1 MAEGTSLLRMHTAY
15 TRIVG
20 SNPTVSA
27 KVSKKRATAR
37 WLFSFL
43 RWCRRVGACA
53 PTGVAKAVDSKLRAY
68 LREGGLQH
76 VGESHRLH
84 QSFKEKSHRKVAFFF
99 SASAAPFGE
108 ASLETWFKKAAGW
121 AAIAALVHCAAWAGY
136 VHHLQ
141 RASYDALE
149 QRRGVIDKIL
159 FAQVS
164 MDGYLFRNRVLELV
178 VRPLDDP
185 QASPQQFF
193 AGGSLEMRGA
203 YFRRHRPA
211 DVVPIWVS
219 RRSGRI
225 DDVLPPSPPDLAR
238 LFLVLSPTLGLV
250 TFVITAAAVGQVLQ
264 GRVHRKAAPRPS

>member
-27 KVSKKRATAR
+27 KVSKERATAR

-43 RWCRRVGACA
+43 R
-53 PTGVAKAVDSKLRAY
+53 S
-68 LREGGLQH
+68 
-76 VGESHRLH
+76 LH
-84 QSFKEKSHRKVAFFF
+84 H
-99 SASAAPFGE
+99 FGE

-121 AAIAALVHCAAWAGY
+121 AVMAALLHCAAWVGY

-159 FAQVS
+159 FSQVS
-164 MDGYLFRNRVLELV
+164 MDGYLFRTRVLELV

-203 YFRRHRPA
+203 YFARHRPG

-238 LFLVLSPTLGLV
+238 LFLILLPTLGLV
-250 TFVITAAAVGQVLQ
+250 TFVITAATVGHVLQ

>member
-1 MAEGTSLLRMHTAY
+1 ME
-15 TRIVG
+15 
-20 SNPTVSA
+20 P
-27 KVSKKRATAR
+27 
-37 WLFSFL
+37 
-43 RWCRRVGACA
+43 
-53 PTGVAKAVDSKLRAY
+53 
-68 LREGGLQH
+68 
-76 VGESHRLH
+76 
-84 QSFKEKSHRKVAFFF
+84 
-99 SASAAPFGE
+99 
-108 ASLETWFKKAAGW
+108 WFKKAAGW

-159 FAQVS
+159 FSQVS

-203 YFRRHRPA
+203 YFRRHRPG

-225 DDVLPPSPPDLAR
+225 DDVLPPSPPDQAR
-238 LFLVLSPTLGLV
+238 LFLVLLPTLGLV
-250 TFVITAAAVGQVLQ
+250 TFVITAAAVGHVLQ
-264 GRVHRKAAPRPS
+264 GRVHRKVAPRAS